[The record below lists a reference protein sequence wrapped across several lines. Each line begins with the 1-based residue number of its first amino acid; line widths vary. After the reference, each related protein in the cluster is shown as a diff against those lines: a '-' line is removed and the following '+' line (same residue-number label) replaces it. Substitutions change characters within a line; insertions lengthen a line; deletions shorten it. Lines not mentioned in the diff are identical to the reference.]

1 MSNVGYII
9 DQSARPS
16 RCECGDAC
24 EDVNSPGYCAKG
36 QLRFSSYST
45 SSLSRP
51 RKYSWHL
58 GCVTLSQVRDVCYTY
73 GGARASD
80 VAKLSDTQIV
90 KAIRKIERF
99 DELDEETRR
108 HVEEFLLALARTRT
122 EALDSALRWIDSMFL
137 APATPSQEK
146 TKRGRPRSG
155 GRKRPSSKSSV
166 SSRDTSSLRK
176 IVQGAIEKP
185 SSSGRKRVAAQKIR
199 EREDEDKDNKNSSPR
214 ERNRRQRT
222 YVRRSSMGSL

>member
-80 VAKLSDTQIV
+80 VAKFSDTQIV

-108 HVEEFLLALARTRT
+108 HVEEFLLALARTRA
-122 EALDSALRWIDSMFL
+122 ERLDLALRWIDSVFL
-137 APATPSQEK
+137 APATPPQEK

-155 GRKRPSSKSSV
+155 GRKHPPSKSSA
-166 SSRDTSSLRK
+166 SSRDTSLRK

-185 SSSGRKRVAAQKIR
+185 SSSGRKRIAAPKIR
-199 EREDEDKDNKNSSPR
+199 EEDEDKEKDIKNSSPR

-222 YVRRSSMGSL
+222 YARRSSMGSL

>member
-122 EALDSALRWIDSMFL
+122 EALDLALRWIDSMFL

-155 GRKRPSSKSSV
+155 GRKRPPSKSSA